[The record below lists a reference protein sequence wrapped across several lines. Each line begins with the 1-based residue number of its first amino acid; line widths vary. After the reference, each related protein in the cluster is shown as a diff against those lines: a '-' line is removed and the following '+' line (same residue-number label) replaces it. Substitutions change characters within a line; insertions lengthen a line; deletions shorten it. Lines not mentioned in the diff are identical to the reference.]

1 MPLAGIYALTAAGV
15 LVALLAPLELGF
27 AAVLGAWMLLPAGLI
42 LPGLFHVLLVNRI
55 ILGAFVL
62 RLILRSGRPGE
73 PVASAYRPT
82 ALHAAWGALLFVGYL
97 DGAVLAS
104 GELHDNLTVWLTL
117 FDCFVLLVVALAV
130 LRTIGVWR
138 FLRPIAVVVGL
149 AVTVGIVERLTGKGW
164 AGFLSE
170 HVPAAYQS
178 TFIFNLATRGGSVR
192 AQGASEF
199 ALEYGWVLAIL
210 LPVVVIAVGFWIDRN
225 RGWGPRR
232 HLLLLLPVAAAAAVL
247 LSASRSAE
255 VAVAAGAVLLVM
267 AAGAPRRITAAV
279 GVAAVVV
286 VAILALAP
294 SIVLHPFRA
303 AATSNSIESRLVRL
317 RVLTGLVDHH
327 SFVGLGYTG
336 FHNVLIGLDDAYAT
350 TYGQLGVLGLLA
362 WVGVLVTS
370 LAVAV
375 RTLRARRGSPV
386 RQLGAACAVG
396 VVAVAVGAAGYDF
409 TFTEQSMWTLVL
421 LGVLATFLGE
431 QLPARARD
439 RSPARALLPVAGALA
454 GVLALAM
461 APVNWGRSYS
471 VYLMTPKELA
481 LQPAGLINWTADE
494 LAPTA
499 CGYLQ
504 AFPTVNGTALRCTQP
519 ALFETSSW
527 PAQVTVK
534 VDGTSAAAVRAE
546 SNRALRQFVAY
557 GYPTVA
563 ANGPIESGKP
573 AWATTAPVS
582 GAFAGFMLALFVPP
596 LRRRAVRV
604 RAPALAVA

>member
-1 MPLAGIYALTAAGV
+1 VPLAGIYLLAAVGALI
-15 LVALLAPLELGF
+15 ALLAPLEIGF

-42 LPGLFHVLLVNRI
+42 LPGLFHVLLVDRI

-62 RLILRSGRPGE
+62 RLIVRYGRPGE
-73 PVASAYRPT
+73 PEASAYRPT
-82 ALHAAWGALLFVGYL
+82 ALHAAWAALLFVGYL

-117 FDCFVLLVVALAV
+117 FDCVVLLVAALAV
-130 LRTIGVWR
+130 LRTIGLWR
-138 FLRPIAVVVGL
+138 FLRPVTVVIGL
-149 AVTVGIVERLTGKGW
+149 AITVGIIERLTGRGW
-164 AGFLSE
+164 AAYLSE

-210 LPVVVIAVGFWIDRN
+210 LPVLMIAAGLWIDRN
-225 RGWGPRR
+225 HSWGPRR
-232 HLLLLLPVAAAAAVL
+232 HLLLLLPVGAALGVL

-255 VAVAAGAVLLVM
+255 IAVAAGAVLLVIT
-267 AAGAPRRITAAV
+267 AGAPRRITAAV
-279 GVAAVVV
+279 GVAGVVV
-286 VAILALAP
+286 VAILAFAP
-294 SIVLHPFRA
+294 SVVLHPFRA
-303 AATSNSIESRLVRL
+303 AANSNSIESRLVRL
-317 RVLTGLVDHH
+317 KVLFGLVDHH
-327 SFVGLGYTG
+327 AFAGLGYTG
-336 FHNVLIGLDDAYAT
+336 FHNVLIGLDNAYAT

-362 WVGVLVTS
+362 WVGVIVTS

-396 VVAVAVGAAGYDF
+396 VVAVAVAAAGYDF

-421 LGVLATFLGE
+421 LGVLATYLAE
-431 QLPARARD
+431 QLPARAPV
-439 RSPARALLPVAGALA
+439 RSPARVLLPVLGAAAGAL
-454 GVLALAM
+454 VLALA
-461 APVNWGRSYS
+461 PVSFGRSYS

-481 LQPAGLINWTADE
+481 LQPAGLINWSANE
-494 LAPTA
+494 LASTV

-504 AFPTVNGTALRCTQP
+504 APPTVMGTSLTCTQP
-519 ALFETSSW
+519 SVFETSSW
-527 PAQVTVK
+527 PAQVTVS
-534 VDGTSAAAVRAE
+534 VAGGSPAAVRAE
-546 SNRALRQFVAY
+546 SKRALQQFVDY

-582 GAFAGFMLALFVPP
+582 GAFAGFMMALLVPS
-596 LRRRAVRV
+596 LRRRAVRA
-604 RAPALAVA
+604 RAPALAPA